1 MKRAMDE
8 TAFRS
13 GIRMHADGATAPAV
27 SSPCLRR
34 GAFVTTTTTKAGKTT
49 L

>member
-1 MKRAMDE
+1 MKRAMVE

-13 GIRMHADGATAPAV
+13 GIRMHADGATGSAV
-27 SSPCLRR
+27 PSPCLRIR
-34 GAFVTTTTTKAGKTT
+34 AFATTTTKAGKTT

>member
-1 MKRAMDE
+1 MKRAMVE
-8 TAFRS
+8 TALRF
-13 GIRMHADGATAPAV
+13 GIRMHADGAFAPAV
-27 SSPCLRR
+27 PSSCPRS

>member
-13 GIRMHADGATAPAV
+13 GIRMHADGASGSAV
-27 SSPCLRR
+27 ISPCPRVR
-34 GAFVTTTTTKAGKTT
+34 ASATTTTTKAGKTT

>member
-1 MKRAMDE
+1 MKRAMVE

-13 GIRMHADGATAPAV
+13 GIRMYADGATSAAV
-27 SSPCLRR
+27 PSSCPRIR
-34 GAFVTTTTTKAGKTT
+34 AFATTTTKAGKTT

>member
-1 MKRAMDE
+1 MDE

-13 GIRMHADGATAPAV
+13 GIRMHADGAQRPAV
-27 SSPCLRR
+27 PSPCPRS
-34 GAFVTTTTTKAGKTT
+34 GAFATTTTTKAGKTT